1 MYVAR
6 ILYPVKVLGP
16 GNRVGIWMVGCKHG
30 CKGCSNP
37 ELWEFQEKYKTSIDA
52 VMYLIN
58 QIGRN
63 NAIDGFTIT
72 GGEPLEQSEE
82 LSQLLPQLRKISTDI
97 LMYTGYD
104 FGYVEKS
111 NREIL
116 DMVSVIIDGK
126 YIEEQNT
133 GVILRGSEN
142 QNIHIL
148 DERLKIKYEAYL
160 NTHTNGIQNFCLGNA
175 VISVGIHEKDYA
187 DKIDKLIKE
196 KIRYE

>member
-58 QIGRN
+58 QIDRN

-72 GGEPLEQSEE
+72 GGEPLEQTEE

-160 NTHTNGIQNFCLGNA
+160 NTHTNSIQNFCLGNA